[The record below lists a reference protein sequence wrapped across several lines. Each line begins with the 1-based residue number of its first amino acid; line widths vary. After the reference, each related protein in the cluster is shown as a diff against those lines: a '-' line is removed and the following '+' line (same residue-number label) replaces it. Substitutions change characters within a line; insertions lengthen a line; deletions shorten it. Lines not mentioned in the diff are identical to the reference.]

1 MATSLSTMARAGT
14 RRRPVRKNR
23 LDRVNRKRSTPRFTG
38 DTFLG
43 EVYGTFSICLLFFL
57 LLAAARFLPEG
68 LAHLPL
74 FPLREIVIEGGNR
87 FDEARILTHSDL
99 CLGNSLLSVDPIRIE
114 RQLARNPWIRKV
126 KVDRIWPSRIAVRLE
141 ERRAVAALDSGKEL
155 ALLDERGT
163 IFLRLSDRAAFPTL
177 PRIVG
182 EVRGLE
188 QESYFMSEISGL
200 VLRLHD
206 SPILDGHRYALHVDR
221 DRSLTILDPVEER
234 EIHLGRGAYERKIE
248 KFESLWP
255 KLEAEEPDFEF
266 IDLSF
271 GTRVVVRRKGAG

>member
-1 MATSLSTMARAGT
+1 MATSLPSMARAGT

-23 LDRVNRKRSTPRFTG
+23 PDRVNRKRSTPRFTG
-38 DTFLG
+38 DAFIE
-43 EVYGTFSICLLFFL
+43 EVYGTLSIFLLFFL
-57 LLAAARFLPEG
+57 LLVAARFLPEA
-68 LAHLPL
+68 LASLPL
-74 FPLREIVIEGGNR
+74 FPLREIVVEGGDR
-87 FDEARILTHSDL
+87 FDEARILTLSDL

-114 RQLARNPWIRKV
+114 DQLSRNPWIRKA
-126 KVDRIWPSRIAVRLE
+126 KVDRIWPNRIAVRLE
-141 ERRAVAALDSGKEL
+141 ERRAVAAIDSGKEL

-163 IFLRLSDRAAFPTL
+163 IFLHLPDRTAFPTL

-182 EVRGLE
+182 AVAGLE
-188 QESYFMSEISGL
+188 REAHFMSKIAGL

-206 SPILDGHRYALHVDR
+206 SPTLDGHRYALHLDR

-248 KFESLWP
+248 KFENLWP
-255 KLEAEEPDFEF
+255 KIEAEEPDFEF

-271 GTRVVVRRKGAG
+271 GPRVVVRRKGAG